1 MTLARI
7 RTLPY
12 ALITLAA
19 LALPLG
25 AIAQPYPNKQIRL
38 VVPFAAG
45 QGADVAARVVAQK
58 LGERLKSTLVI
69 DNRPGAGGNIG
80 AEIVAKAQPDGYTL
94 LVGSNGT
101 HAANAALYPSLP
113 FDPEKDFAP
122 VSYIGSVAM
131 VLVAAPGFAAGST
144 AQVVQ
149 MAKDKPGTL
158 NVAIPSSTA
167 RVVYELFKQISGAE
181 LYPVSYK
188 ASGQAMTDLMGGQV
202 QLSIDTLI
210 AAAPQIAGGK
220 IKALGVSSIKR
231 PATLAGVPTF
241 AESGLPRF
249 DLAAW
254 NVWFAPRG
262 TPPDIVN
269 KLNSE
274 ITAVLTDPEVM
285 QKLRQLG
292 YEPGTGEKPAQVAE
306 FVHAEGVKWG
316 GLIRK
321 AGIKAE

>member
-1 MTLARI
+1 MPLTR
-7 RTLPY
+7 
-12 ALITLAA
+12 A
-19 LALPLG
+19 LALL
-25 AIAQPYPNKQIRL
+25 ACLASTAAFAQPYPSKPIRL

-45 QGADVAARVVAQK
+45 QGADVASRVVAQK
-58 LGERLKSTLVI
+58 LGDRLKSQLII

-80 AEIVAKAQPDGYTL
+80 AELAAKAPADGYTL

-101 HAANAALYPSLP
+101 HAANAALYPALP

-122 VSYIGSVAM
+122 ISYIGSVAM
-131 VLVAAPGFAAGST
+131 VLVAAPGFPANDA
-144 AQVVQ
+144 AQVVR
-149 MAKDKPGTL
+149 MAREKPGTL
-158 NVAIPSSTA
+158 NVAVPSSTA

-181 LYPVSYK
+181 LYPVNYK

-220 IKALGVSSIKR
+220 IKALGSSSLKR

-241 AESGLPRF
+241 AESGLPKF
-249 DLAAW
+249 DLVAW

-262 TPPDIVN
+262 TPAEVVS
-269 KLNSE
+269 KLNTE
-274 ITAVLTDPEVM
+274 IAAVLADPEVM
-285 QKLRQLG
+285 QRLRQLG

-306 FVHAEGVKWG
+306 FVHAEGQKWG
-316 GLIRK
+316 GLIRR